1 MDRDRAVEPGQRL
14 AVLDRHALV
23 MAVWLPAG
31 FVAAVLLVRGWL
43 VVQPFALAGG
53 FAVVVAGFVGHVI
66 VNAATGTRFTPRE
79 VALGLVLY
87 SGGLLVFLLAS
98 LFGATSARALFV
110 VLTLGFL
117 GVAAS
122 VIFYMVT
129 HFGVRGAFEAFD
141 VIRDFRAEPRRRGA
155 RARPGRPA

>member
-1 MDRDRAVEPGQRL
+1 MPGDRTTDAEPRL

-43 VVQPFALAGG
+43 VIQPFALAGG
-53 FAVVVAGFVGHVI
+53 FAVVLAGFAGHVI

-87 SGGLLVFLLAS
+87 AGGLLVFLLAS
-98 LFGATSARALFV
+98 LFGAPAARALFV
-110 VLTLGFL
+110 PLTLGFIAL
-117 GVAAS
+117 AAG

-141 VIRDFRAEPRRRGA
+141 VIRDFRPEGMRRRP
-155 RARPGRPA
+155 RARPGGSA